1 MTDPSLYRDDSR
13 VRHMLD
19 AMERI
24 AELSRDLVRE
34 QLRRHEGTTEM
45 ILFNLMVVGEAANNI
60 SREFASKNPD
70 IDWKGLS
77 GVRHKIVHDY
87 ADVDY
92 DTIWDILQ
100 NDVPVEYEKLKALAA
115 TLPIEPTQPPPNLAD
130 FL

>member
-45 ILFNLMVVGEAANNI
+45 ILFNLMVLGEAANNI

-77 GVRHKIVHDY
+77 GVRHKIMHDY
-87 ADVDY
+87 ADIDY

-100 NDVPVEYEKLKALAA
+100 NDVPVEYEKLKALVA

>member
-1 MTDPSLYRDDSR
+1 
-13 VRHMLD
+13 ML
-19 AMERI
+19 
-24 AELSRDLVRE
+24 
-34 QLRRHEGTTEM
+34 
-45 ILFNLMVVGEAANNI
+45 GEAANNI

-115 TLPIEPTQPPPNLAD
+115 PLPIEPTQPPPNLAD